1 MSDLIV
7 IIDESSSMGGMGN
20 EPKDATNN
28 FINEQKGSGGDSK
41 LSLYTFSDKVRCVID
56 EKPIKDV
63 ESFTDYKPNGM
74 TALYDAIGTAI
85 TKKLATPRSSKV
97 VCLIITDGLE
107 NASQEFRD
115 ISPLIKKAETE
126 HDWKF
131 IYIGANQDVFSVGQG
146 IGFKPKMCAAYDQTA
161 CGGAG
166 GLESLARAVSSQVSR
181 YRSGETPEMDI
192 QQYSTPVRPSS
203 PTRAASFQPLARGI
217 SSSPLTRTLTGA
229 HA

>member
-1 MSDLIV
+1 MTDIIV
-7 IIDESSSMGGMGN
+7 IIDESSSMDCMGN

-85 TKKLATPRSSKV
+85 TKKLASPGSSKV
-97 VCLIITDGLE
+97 VCVIITDGLE

-161 CGGAG
+161 CGG
-166 GLESLARAVSSQVSR
+166 LETLARAVSSQVSK
-181 YRSGETPEMDI
+181 YRTGETPEMDI